1 MPEKIW
7 HSLCYSKGLEPV
19 IGKFFP
25 VPLSSEAC
33 TSALVL
39 SSIGVIT
46 KLNIFVKEHFCLEAD
61 EFLILNTSLKV
72 SCIFGT
78 IQISCISCSEKKKWI
93 PWNKIFNVGLFDSL
107 TSVLR
112 LLNVTTD

>member
-19 IGKFFP
+19 TGKFFP

-46 KLNIFVKEHFCLEAD
+46 KLNIFVKEYFCLEAD

-72 SCIFGT
+72 SCVFGT
-78 IQISCISCSEKKKWI
+78 TQISCASTAVRKRSASFGIKCLVQGYLI
-93 PWNKIFNVGLFDSL
+93 L
-107 TSVLR
+107 
-112 LLNVTTD
+112 